1 MLTNPSARSNDTLA
15 RYAVYALCTLALW
28 AGVRQ
33 LERPATSAQ
42 AQDIIILQ
50 ATPTPALP
58 TPAPDAPA
66 FVLIAPTPAPVAAP
80 EAPTP
85 VQGEEA
91 APAPLSAPIDNSGGM
106 IADTAPPPAVDTPSD
121 AQIGVNDPN
130 QNGGNI
136 APEGCPFPIINGRC
150 ANGALAKNVPDDQM
164 FGSKSIA
171 DPGTAPQHEGK
182 ARP

>member
-1 MLTNPSARSNDTLA
+1 MITTPTRPNDTLA
-15 RYAVYALCTLALW
+15 RYAVYALCALALW

-42 AQDIIILQ
+42 AQDIIIM
-50 ATPTPALP
+50 ATLTPALP
-58 TPAPDAPA
+58 TPAPTAPA
-66 FVLIAPTPAPVAAP
+66 FTLIAPTPAPTP
-80 EAPTP
+80 PPDQIGEAPP
-85 VQGEEA
+85 
-91 APAPLSAPIDNSGGM
+91 APAPLSAPPEDNSGM
-106 IADTAPPPAVDTPSD
+106 IADTPPPPAVDTPID
-121 AQIGVNDPN
+121 AQIEVNDPN

-150 ANGALAKNVPDDQM
+150 ANGLLARNVPDDQM

-171 DPGTAPQHEGK
+171 DPGTSPQHEGK